1 MKKNG
6 SDRVRNNSSKSTS
19 LAMRLPKCPTGIQ
32 GLDEITDGG
41 LPRGRPTLVCGGAG
55 CGKTLLA
62 TEFLVRGVV
71 QFDEPGVLMAF
82 EETEKEVTANVA
94 SLGFDL
100 AGLVRQKKIVIDYVH
115 IEASEIQ
122 ESGEYDL
129 EGLFVRLG
137 HAIDSIGAKRVVLD
151 TLEVLFASLPNEAIL
166 RSELR
171 RLFRWLKDKGV
182 TAVITAERGRE
193 SLTRHG
199 LEEYVSDCVI
209 LLDHR
214 VNDQIATRH
223 LRVVKYR
230 GALHGTNEFPFL
242 IGNEGISVL
251 PITSLAL
258 NHKVSG
264 ERIAT
269 GIPRLDA
276 MLGGKGFFRGSSILL
291 TGTPGTG
298 KTIISANFAQAAGR
312 RGERV
317 LFFSFEESPDQIIR
331 NMHSI
336 GLRLEP
342 LVKKGLLRFHS
353 ARPSLYGLEMHLAT
367 MFKEIAEFKPH
378 VVVIDPITSLMDSG
392 TDSEGKGMV
401 TRLIDYLK
409 AKQVT
414 SLFTS
419 LTQGGHALQQSEA
432 AMSSLMDAWV
442 LLQDFEGNGERNRVL
457 YVLKARGMA
466 HSNQIRE
473 FLISDRGI
481 DVVDAYIGVSGV
493 LTGSARVAQEDLE
506 KAAALAS
513 QQEAAQLKREV
524 ERKRGALERK
534 ISDLR
539 ADHETEAIELRRI
552 AEQVGTRTSVLG
564 TERAASGLLRQADIK
579 VAATTQVKRR
589 NGTP

>member
-1 MKKNG
+1 MK
-6 SDRVRNNSSKSTS
+6 NNPPKSAS
-19 LAMRLPKCPTGIQ
+19 PAARLPKCPTGIQ
-32 GLDEITDGG
+32 GLDEITGGG

-62 TEFLVRGVV
+62 AEFLVRGAV
-71 QFDEPGVLMAF
+71 QFSEPGVFMAF
-82 EETEKEVTANVA
+82 EETEAELKANVA

-100 AGLVRQKKIVIDYVH
+100 AGLVRRKKIMLDYVH
-115 IEASEIQ
+115 IEPGEAQ

-129 EGLFVRLG
+129 EGLFVRLN

-182 TAVITAERGRE
+182 SAIITAERGRDQ
-193 SLTRHG
+193 LTRHG

-214 VNDQIATRH
+214 VYDQIATRN

-242 IGNEGISVL
+242 IGDEGISVL
-251 PITSLAL
+251 PITSLGL
-258 NHKVSG
+258 NHKVSN

-276 MLGGKGFFRGSSILL
+276 MLGGRGFFRGSSILL

-298 KTIISANFAQAAGR
+298 KTIISANFAQAACK

-317 LFFSFEESPDQIIR
+317 LFFSFEESPNQIVR

-342 LVKKGLLRFHS
+342 MVKRGLLRFYS
-353 ARPSLYGLEMHLAT
+353 QRPSLYGLEMHLAT
-367 MFKEIAEFKPH
+367 MFKEIVAFQPH
-378 VVVIDPITSLMDSG
+378 VVIMDPITSLMDAG
-392 TDSEGKGMV
+392 TVSEGKGMV

-409 AKQVT
+409 AGQVT

-419 LTQGGHALQQSEA
+419 LTQGNQALQQTES
-432 AMSSLMDAWV
+432 AMSSLMDAW
-442 LLQDFEGNGERNRVL
+442 LSLQDFEGNGEHNRVL

-473 FLISDRGI
+473 FLISDRGV
-481 DVVDAYIGVSGV
+481 DLVDAYIGASGV
-493 LTGSARVAQEDLE
+493 LTGSARAAQGALE
-506 KAAALAS
+506 KAVVLAD

-524 ERKRGALERK
+524 ERKRKALDRQ
-534 ISDLR
+534 IGDLR
-539 ADHETEAIELRRI
+539 SDYETEALELRRI
-552 AEQVGTRTSVLG
+552 AEQVGTRTFVLG
-564 TERAASGLLRQADIK
+564 TERAESGRLRQADIK
-579 VAATTQVKRR
+579 VAASTRDKPRQVKG
-589 NGTP
+589 N